1 MTYDKI
7 DEFKYQD
14 WSQISSGF
22 IYSNEDF
29 MFYIRTGINKP
40 QLRKAISIED
50 GNVTYRI
57 ADYNRETGRFTLNET
72 RSTCK
77 EKTFK
82 KWAKWIVV
90 WTM

>member
-1 MTYDKI
+1 MNNLDN
-7 DEFKYQD
+7 FKYQD

-40 QLRKAISIED
+40 KLRKVLDVED
-50 GNVTYRI
+50 GFVTYRF
-57 ADYNRETGRFTLNET
+57 ADYTRETGRFTLENMT
-72 RSTCK
+72 HVCN